1 MKRLLAYCLVAVTL
15 LAGVITTSVSAPE
28 NVLPKTA
35 SAACQKNLPDHKQ
48 SSFNAAD
55 VFAFV
60 GMKNEQIRLTNS
72 LQHGTS
78 RIFSFTSNGHR
89 IIYSE
94 QIAQEQYASGYTV
107 FLLKSAF
114 KQLDGYYLYHL
125 RKLLI

>member
-1 MKRLLAYCLVAVTL
+1 MKRLLAYCLVVVIL

-28 NVLPKTA
+28 NVLSKST
-35 SAACQKNLPDHKQ
+35 SAAGKKNLPDHKQ

-55 VFAFV
+55 VFASV
-60 GMKNEQIRLTNS
+60 GMTNEQVRLTNS
-72 LQHGTS
+72 FQHVTS
-78 RIFSFTSNGHR
+78 RIFSSTSNGHR

-94 QIAQEQYASGYTV
+94 QIAQQQYASGYTG

-114 KQLDGYYLYHL
+114 KQLDGYYLYYL